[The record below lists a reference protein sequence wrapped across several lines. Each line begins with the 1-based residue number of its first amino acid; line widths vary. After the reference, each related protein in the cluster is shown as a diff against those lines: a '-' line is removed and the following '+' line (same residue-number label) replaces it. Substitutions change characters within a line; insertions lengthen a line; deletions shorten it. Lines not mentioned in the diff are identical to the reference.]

1 MKIDLSEIID
11 EVGASTAFDEQSR
24 FEPVVAAGSE
34 VRFPEAVR
42 ARGVATNTGNG
53 IYVEGNATGVVEL
66 ECSRCLARFTQR
78 FDVGFEALFVDA
90 MVFEKTEDLGKKEG
104 EQSERGRRTGS
115 YYEDD
120 EEEVFSPGAALETDM
135 GVYPLEGDRADIAE
149 AIIAEVTLSLPMK
162 PLCRPDCKGICPVCG
177 KNLNEGDC
185 SCRPEEEGPGLFG
198 QKLLEALR
206 SDRETGDDG
215 DKSTGRGGNKESS

>member
-11 EVGASTAFDEQSR
+11 EVGASTAFDERSR
-24 FEPVVAAGSE
+24 FDPVVAGGSE

-90 MVFEKTEDLGKKEG
+90 TVLEKPQDVGKKEDG
-104 EQSERGRRTGS
+104 RTGS
-115 YYEDD
+115 GRGTGPRYENEQED
-120 EEEVFSPGAALETDM
+120 VFSPEDALETDM
-135 GVYPLEGDRADIAE
+135 GVYPLEGDRADISR

-185 SCRPEEEGPGLFG
+185 SCRPEEEGPSFFG

-206 SDRETGDDG
+206 PDGETGDDG
-215 DKSTGRGGNKESS
+215 HKNTGKGGKKESS